1 MPGKQDFRIIHQF
14 EGEWWGRNEETEPWM
29 LIDEPE
35 QGAALTPRSN
45 SPLAQQDGFIA
56 PEESQIMQAG
66 FSIAGQAMSRPVPAM
81 PEGTGD
87 AEGMAHA
94 GRIAAMPRV
103 WVFGIA
109 LAGLATLLT
118 VANPGSWLL
127 FWTGAIALWG
137 WASLRTLERNDAARL
152 HHSATGVQ
160 HAQIEANKEVAL
172 EALNRTF
179 DHLEERLRQKK

>member
-1 MPGKQDFRIIHQF
+1 MPGKQDFRIIHRF
-14 EGEWWGRNEETEPWM
+14 DGEWWGKNEESQPWM
-29 LIDEPE
+29 LIDKPSS
-35 QGAALTPRSN
+35 GAAPASRHGSALV
-45 SPLAQQDGFIA
+45 QQGGFIE

-94 GRIAAMPRV
+94 GRIAATPRV
-103 WVFGIA
+103 WVFAAA
-109 LAGLATLLT
+109 LGGAAILLT
-118 VANPGSWLL
+118 VANPSNWLL
-127 FWTGAIALWG
+127 YWIGALLLWG
-137 WASLRTLERNDAARL
+137 WASLRTLERNDRFRL

-179 DHLEERLRQKK
+179 DHLGERLREGR